1 LNVAVTGC
9 PDRRALAAFY
19 GQVLGMTVIEAIG
32 GWGATG
38 LEPGL
43 RQLAFQRVTEWVPHL
58 A

>member
-1 LNVAVTGC
+1 MTDC

-19 GQVLGMTVIEAIG
+19 GQVPGMIVIEATG
-32 GWGATG
+32 GWVVTG

-43 RQLAFQRVTEWVPHL
+43 RQLAFSGSPNGFRHL

>member
-1 LNVAVTGC
+1 MTGC

-43 RQLAFQRVTEWVPHL
+43 RLLAFRRVTEWVPHL